1 MHPNWKLISQ
11 IFLTFLKIGPITFG
25 GGYAMIPMIE
35 REIVLNKKWLHSR
48 DVADIF
54 AIAGSAPGAI
64 AINSAV
70 FIGYRIGKIKGA
82 LAALF
87 GILLPTFLIVI
98 LLSITYIYVKGNPI
112 IEAAFQGIRPAIVAL
127 IAFAGYKIGLTA
139 LYDKSTI
146 VTAILTI
153 VALFYFNIHPA
164 IIILI
169 GLVVGIILVKVKNAL
184 GYTTKLEKDHD
195 RKRKKNLLKI
205 NSSRR

>member
-82 LAALF
+82 FAALF
-87 GILLPTFLIVI
+87 GVLLPTFLIVI

-169 GLVVGIILVKVKNAL
+169 GLVVGIFLVKVKNAL
-184 GYTTKLEKDHD
+184 GFTTKLEKDHD